1 MHVCMHACN
10 KQVKKTAQL
19 SSQLSSQLSAGP
31 AAAIVAA
38 GAAELSGEIPHT
50 NSCMCSSFGATADV
64 AVVVVVSSIL
74 FFFFFSSRCLF
85 FLLYQFLHCRS
96 HSFFFF
102 SIGHVKRHIL
112 QSVSQL
118 VVQPLGRTDSSAS

>member
-19 SSQLSSQLSAGP
+19 SSQLSAGP
-31 AAAIVAA
+31 AAIVAA

-50 NSCMCSSFGATADV
+50 NSCMCSSFGAIADV